1 MSLTLFRLLNLFV
14 FLFSF
19 ILNFNKENCA
29 LLTSIRII
37 AECTYPWLFD
47 LNAPENSEVV
57 PIISHW
63 YWWQHFQN
71 TTNAIIFLFL
81 VGRGRGLY
89 SFLAFR
95 DRSLFIVCEGGGR
108 IFRGDHQIFGRTKAK
123 SVVTENAKGGIAENF
138 GRIQRVITQFCLK
151 NEERGRGG
159 LWKSS
164 KVIRGD
170 HFSEVTFKGGIG

>member
-1 MSLTLFRLLNLFV
+1 M
-14 FLFSF
+14 
-19 ILNFNKENCA
+19 
-29 LLTSIRII
+29 
-37 AECTYPWLFD
+37 
-47 LNAPENSEVV
+47 
-57 PIISHW
+57 
-63 YWWQHFQN
+63 
-71 TTNAIIFLFL
+71 
-81 VGRGRGLY
+81 GRGCGLN

-138 GRIQRVITQFCLK
+138 GRIQRVITQ
-151 NEERGRGG
+151 GG
-159 LWKSS
+159 TVKVI